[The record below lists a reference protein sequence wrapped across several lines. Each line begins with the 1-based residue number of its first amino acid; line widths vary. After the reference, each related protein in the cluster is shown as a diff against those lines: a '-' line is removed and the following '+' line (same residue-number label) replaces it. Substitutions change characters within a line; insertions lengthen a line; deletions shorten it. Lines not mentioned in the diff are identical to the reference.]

1 MRSLQGTNSAR
12 PKQVFF
18 IAEDSMALKGGDVAL
33 CDLAWISDGLHLP
46 HLALVSQWHLK
57 WQEENSSEATVSS
70 MTMDP
75 PVRLLFPE
83 ISCSARIG

>member
-1 MRSLQGTNSAR
+1 
-12 PKQVFF
+12 
-18 IAEDSMALKGGDVAL
+18 MALKGGDVAL

-75 PVRLLFPE
+75 P
-83 ISCSARIG
+83 